1 MNSKPSL
8 YLLLLITTL
17 FAPFTSLRAQE
28 GDQYASI
35 WKCSDGNTYGLI
47 ASGNRREFYL
57 ANGVSPIFFS
67 GVKNGQ
73 SYSGTISVGGEQIPV
88 SGPVS
93 RNDTRITLTARDGR
107 TWVLNFSHK

>member
-1 MNSKPSL
+1 MNSKHLLLFL
-8 YLLLLITTL
+8 YLLTAL
-17 FAPFTSLRAQE
+17 FSPPASLQAQE
-28 GDQYASI
+28 GDQYASF

-47 ASGNRREFYL
+47 ASGNQRGFYL
-57 ANGVSPIFFS
+57 PNGVSPAFFS

-73 SYSGTISVGGEQIPV
+73 TYSGTIFLGAEQIPV

-93 RNDTRITLTARDGR
+93 RNDTRVTLTSRDGR

>member
-1 MNSKPSL
+1 MNSKHLLS
-8 YLLLLITTL
+8 LLLLLSTL
-17 FAPFTSLRAQE
+17 LTPLSSLEAQE
-28 GDQYASI
+28 VDQYASF

-47 ASGNRREFYL
+47 ARGSRRELYL
-57 ANGVSPIFFS
+57 PTGVAPIFFS

-73 SYSGTISVGGEQIPV
+73 SYSGTVYVNGEQIPV

-93 RNDTRITLTARDGR
+93 RNDTRVTLTARDGR

>member
-1 MNSKPSL
+1 MNSRPLLSII
-8 YLLLLITTL
+8 LLLITL
-17 FAPFTSLRAQE
+17 LSSVTSLRAQE

-47 ASGNRREFYL
+47 ADGSRREFYL

-73 SYSGTISVGGEQIPV
+73 SYSGTIFINQEQIPV

-93 RNDTRITLTARDGR
+93 MSDTRITLTARDGR

>member
-1 MNSKPSL
+1 MNPKHLFSL
-8 YLLLLITTL
+8 FLLLSTL
-17 FAPFTSLRAQE
+17 LTPLASLHAQE

-73 SYSGTISVGGEQIPV
+73 SYSGTIFVDGAQIPV
-88 SGPVS
+88 GGPVS
-93 RNDTRITLTARDGR
+93 KNDTRITLTARDGR
-107 TWVLNFSHK
+107 TWVLDFSHK